1 MCHIMVDYLHD
12 VEYSSSS
19 NNILQPHQIIAHP
32 RRIIEVRLNT
42 AQTPSYLHHNNT
54 ITMRATLENIN
65 RKTDNRFLYA
75 LGLFCLLNICISE
88 FPEPTKSI
96 DNPKTELIASNLK
109 AN

>member
-1 MCHIMVDYLHD
+1 
-12 VEYSSSS
+12 
-19 NNILQPHQIIAHP
+19 
-32 RRIIEVRLNT
+32 
-42 AQTPSYLHHNNT
+42 
-54 ITMRATLENIN
+54 MRATLENIN